1 MGTQKNQS
9 LAFYLFSPT
18 RLVNSIKLEHS
29 CKILYICNK
38 GSTHVRSSICI
49 TGCIVIAALANNVLG
64 GDPTPEGATGPWCWI
79 AEDVHDST
87 MWMVI
92 TGKGWEIFCYLITA
106 TAVLFILTKL
116 KLVRCF
122 VCFFTHLQ

>member
-1 MGTQKNQS
+1 M
-9 LAFYLFSPT
+9 
-18 RLVNSIKLEHS
+18 

-38 GSTHVRSSICI
+38 GITRVISSICI

-87 MWMVI
+87 MWMVV
-92 TGKGWEIFCYLITA
+92 TGKGWEISCYLITA

-122 VCFFTHLQ
+122 LFVCFYTFAVALKGGSRIFVRGGGGVQK